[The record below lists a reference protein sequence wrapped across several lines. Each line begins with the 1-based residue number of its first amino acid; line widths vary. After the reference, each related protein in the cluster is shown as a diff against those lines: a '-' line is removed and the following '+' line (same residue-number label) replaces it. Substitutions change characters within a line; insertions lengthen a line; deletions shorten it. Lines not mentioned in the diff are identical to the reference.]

1 MKMRLSFWSLILGV
15 VMFALPAAAFP
26 AITAPV
32 NDYAGV
38 LQPYEV
44 ERIAARIRDH
54 QTRTTNQIALLVVR
68 NLEGLPIEDYTLRVA
83 REWGGGQRGHDN
95 GILVVFAL
103 DDHRSR
109 IEVGP
114 GLQAAVPDSVTVA
127 ILHSIRPQLRASAYG
142 DAFYTTVDTLVLRT
156 GGVPGTYRP
165 AARVTAPA
173 DSGLSDGAIFLI
185 ILGAFLLIVLVVYL
199 IRRSDRSSSGYYGGG
214 YSSGYGGGGGYSSN
228 STFVYLGGGGGG
240 SSGGGSS
247 GGGSSGGGSSDWG
260 SSSSSNDSSSGGGG
274 SFDGG
279 GGSSDW

>member
-83 REWGGGQRGHDN
+83 REWGGGTEGVNN
-95 GILVVFAL
+95 GILVVFAI
-103 DDHRSR
+103 DEHRSR

-114 GLQAAVPDSVTVA
+114 GLQGSVPDSVATA
-127 ILHSIRPQLRASAYG
+127 ILHSVRPQLQAAAYG

-156 GGVPGTYRP
+156 GGVPGTYHP

-173 DSGLSDGAIFLI
+173 NSGLSDGTILLFI
-185 ILGAFLLIVLVVYL
+185 ILGAVLLIALVVYL
-199 IRRSDRSSSGYYGGG
+199 IRRSDRSSYG
-214 YSSGYGGGGGYSSN
+214 YSSGYGGGYSGSSN
-228 STFVYLGGGGGG
+228 NTFVYFGGGGGG
-240 SSGGGSS
+240 SSSS
-247 GGGSSGGGSSDWG
+247 SSSSSSSGSSDWG
-260 SSSSSNDSSSGGGG
+260 SSSSSSSDYSGGGG

-279 GGSSDW
+279 GGSDSW